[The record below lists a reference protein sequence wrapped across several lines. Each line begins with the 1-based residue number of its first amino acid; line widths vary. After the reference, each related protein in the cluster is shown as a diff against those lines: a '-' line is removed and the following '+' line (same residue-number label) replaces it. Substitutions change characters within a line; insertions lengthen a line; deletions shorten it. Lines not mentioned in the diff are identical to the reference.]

1 MAATQ
6 STSSLVTP
14 LKRQAT
20 KVVLSWIN
28 LGPYH
33 VARARALSKLCEL
46 TVVEFASIHRQYGW
60 TINRAEIPFEI
71 RTLLQGAW
79 EDQSPLTTT
88 RLCWKE
94 LNRLQPDVLI
104 IPGYAHPPALAMALR
119 GCLHRAPRIL
129 MSESTAADR
138 PRFRWKEKVKGLLI
152 TTLYSAASFGGQP
165 QLRYLEQLGFDRK
178 KSAPF
183 YNVVDND
190 FFTNGAD
197 QVRRQHVPA
206 DFSLPQNYFL
216 YVGRL
221 APEKNLTRLL
231 KAFATYRSTGGNC
244 DLVLAGDGPL
254 RQELSNLAEQLQIS
268 AAVRFAG
275 RQDAAGLIPYYAFAS
290 SFILPSLSEPWG
302 LVVNEALA
310 CGLPVMLSTKCGCAE
325 DLVDIDKNGFLFD
338 PTSEPEIADCLT
350 RMAAL
355 SETERASMCAVSSA
369 KILQYSPESWASALL
384 GLIGTL

>member
-6 STSSLVTP
+6 SASTLVTP
-14 LKRQAT
+14 PQRQAT

-33 VARARALSKLCEL
+33 VARARALSELCQL
-46 TVVEFASIHRQYGW
+46 TVVELASVHRQYGW
-60 TINRAEIPFEI
+60 TINRAEAPFGI
-71 RTLLQGAW
+71 HTLAQGAW
-79 EDQSPLTTT
+79 EDQSSLTIA

-94 LNRLQPDVLI
+94 LNRLQPEALV
-104 IPGYAHPPALAMALR
+104 IPGYANAPALAMALW
-119 GCLHRAPRIL
+119 GCLHRTPRIL

-138 PRFRWKEKVKGLLI
+138 PRVRWKEKAKGLLI
-152 TTLYSAASFGGQP
+152 TTLYSAASYGGKP
-165 QLRYLEQLGFDRK
+165 QLRYLEQLGFSRK

-190 FFTNGAD
+190 FFTKGAD
-197 QVRRQHVPA
+197 QVRRQHVAA
-206 DFSLPQNYFL
+206 DFSLPHDYFL

-221 APEKNLTRLL
+221 APEKNLDRLL
-231 KAFATYRSTGGNC
+231 KAFATYRATGGNHN
-244 DLVLAGDGPL
+244 LVLAGDGPL
-254 RQELSNLAEQLQIS
+254 RQELSTLAEQLEIS
-268 AAVRFAG
+268 AAVHFAG

-325 DLVDIDKNGFLFD
+325 DLVDLNSNGFLFD
-338 PTSEPEIADCLT
+338 PASEPEIAGCLT
-350 RMAAL
+350 RMASL
-355 SETERASMCAVSSA
+355 SEPEKASMRAVSFA
-369 KILQYSPESWASALL
+369 KIRQYSPESWASALL
-384 GLIGTL
+384 TLIGTP